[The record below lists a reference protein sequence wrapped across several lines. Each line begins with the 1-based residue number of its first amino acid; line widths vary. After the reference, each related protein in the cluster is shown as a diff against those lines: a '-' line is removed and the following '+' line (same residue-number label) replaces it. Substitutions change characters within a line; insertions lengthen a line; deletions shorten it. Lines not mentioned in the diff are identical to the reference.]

1 MNIRSLALAGA
12 IVALATPALAGHCP
26 ADVAAID
33 AALAK
38 VSLPAAKL
46 IEVKALRDKGEAEH
60 KAGKHGESVGDLAE
74 AMRIILNNM

>member
-33 AALAK
+33 AALGK
-38 VSLPAAKL
+38 VSLPAAQL
-46 IEVKALRDKGEAEH
+46 TEVKALRDKGDAGH
-60 KAGKHGESVGDLAE
+60 KAGKHGEAVGDLTK
-74 AMRIILNNM
+74 AMRIILNSM